1 MKLTTNYSLKKP
13 EGSDVVNIEDFN
25 YNSDILDNKLKSVD
39 ADLSSLKNKV
49 NTVEAM
55 TVISSS
61 KPSNKIKDRVWIQLI

>member
-1 MKLTTNYSLKKP
+1 MRLTTNYSLKKP

>member
-49 NTVEAM
+49 NTLLKFY
-55 TVISSS
+55 I
-61 KPSNKIKDRVWIQLI
+61 ILIFT

>member
-25 YNSDILDNKLKSVD
+25 YNSDILDNKLKLVD